1 MENWGREERRER
13 LLFTEERRK
22 KFFEREEEE
31 EETSHTKKKQREEN
45 PIMNEEEE
53 EEDPYYSRRRTTIM
67 RDDDDDDS
75 TAAAAAAGTT
85 NPPFPSSTSV
95 GIGIGI
101 GSARGMMNNDN
112 ENEND
117 VETNNTF
124 TNTNKITV
132 DEAFD
137 GYVGQIGRG
146 QLKQF
151 LLSSS
156 AWLPAAFLTLVS
168 VFTQRTPEWEC
179 LVGSDE
185 EDYYYSYCSEQ
196 KAKASEDDLSV
207 LCTLN
212 DYYDK
217 NKNGT
222 TSSADGG
229 ENVVWKWTNEK
240 QSIVSEF
247 SLICKDEYKIQL
259 ASSMFFLGF
268 FFGAGVLGQ
277 LSDARGRRTG
287 VYAAVLIS
295 SLGAGLASISYSYSQ
310 YFVAVFIGG
319 FGVGGIGVASFVL
332 CTEPLGISW
341 KGIMGIGTQYWWALG
356 ICSMSFFGYL
366 MRESWRT
373 YSFFC
378 GVIGCGYVALTF
390 SFLRESP
397 RWLLANGKPNEAKE
411 VLEFLAKKNG
421 RLTFDRLPDLKEPE
435 RTESVNVSAIF
446 PHKKLKLRLMCM
458 AFVFACNGLIYYGI
472 SLNVGN
478 LAGSIYLNNFLSGLV
493 EIPSHIVAQFAVDII
508 GRRTT
513 LMSMMS
519 LSGFGAFIS
528 GFLKGKQRIFF
539 ALVGRF
545 GISGSFNVVYLYTTE
560 LFPTIV
566 RSAALGSCSMIG
578 RIGSISA
585 PQVLFLRVISPEL
598 PSIVLALFAFLAVLT
613 CTLVPETHGLILE
626 ESLEGAELQACG
638 EEVTQNLA
646 IGSQFSNNFTQL
658 IAEEEDDEYDEYEGS
673 RMLGTMAVNSSST
686 MRT

>member
-1 MENWGREERRER
+1 MFLCNNIIVLFLFS
-13 LLFTEERRK
+13 LLFLLRIVVSCDMCDELL
-22 KFFEREEEE
+22 FFFQ
-31 EETSHTKKKQREEN
+31 KKKEAEFSSSKQTPRSSFFLQN
-45 PIMNEEEE
+45 FPLQNSSFLLNTHPRTPLIIIIITTVKSMMMN
-53 EEDPYYSRRRTTIM
+53 DLNGDLDDDYP
-67 RDDDDDDS
+67 DDDDIN
-75 TAAAAAAGTT
+75 TT
-85 NPPFPSSTSV
+85 NTT
-95 GIGIGI
+95 IT
-101 GSARGMMNNDN
+101 N
-112 ENEND
+112 
-117 VETNNTF
+117 TNNT
-124 TNTNKITV
+124 KITV

-137 GYVGQIGRG
+137 SYVGQIGRG

-179 LVGSDE
+179 VNDDE
-185 EDYYYSYCSEQ
+185 NDDIFYSYCIEQ
-196 KAKASEDDLSV
+196 KAKRIEDDLSV
-207 LCTLN
+207 LCSLN
-212 DYYDK
+212 EYYEE
-217 NKNGT
+217 NKK
-222 TSSADGG
+222 
-229 ENVVWKWTNEK
+229 EEEIKEIWKWTNKK

-247 SLICKDEYKIQL
+247 NLICKEEYKVQL
-259 ASSMFFLGF
+259 ASSMFFVGF
-268 FFGAGVLGQ
+268 FFGAGLLGQ
-277 LSDARGRRTG
+277 LSDVKGRRTG

-356 ICSMSFFGYL
+356 ICLMSFFGYL
-366 MRESWRT
+366 MRESWRM

-378 GVIGCGYVALTF
+378 ALLGCGYVFFTT
-390 SFLRESP
+390 SFLKESP

-421 RLTFDRLPDLKEPE
+421 RLTFERLPDLKEPE
-435 RTESVNVSAIF
+435 KTENVNVSAIF

-478 LAGSIYLNNFLSGLV
+478 LAGSIYMNNFLSGLV
-493 EIPSHIVAQFAVDII
+493 EIPSHIAAQFAVDII

-513 LMSMMS
+513 LMSLMS

-598 PSIVLALFAFLAVLT
+598 PSIVLALFALLAVLT
-613 CTLVPETHGLILE
+613 CTLVPETHGLVLE
-626 ESLEGAELQACG
+626 ESLDGAELQACG
-638 EEVTQNLA
+638 EEMTQNLA

-658 IAEEEDDEYDEYEGS
+658 IVEEEDDEYNDNDDNDDGA
-673 RMLGTMAVNSSST
+673 RMLGTTAIDSSSS
-686 MRT
+686 MAIRD

>member
-1 MENWGREERRER
+1 MFLCNNIIVLFLFS
-13 LLFTEERRK
+13 LLFLLRIVVSCDMCDELL
-22 KFFEREEEE
+22 FFFQ
-31 EETSHTKKKQREEN
+31 KKKEAEFSSSKQTPRSSFFLQN
-45 PIMNEEEE
+45 FPLQNSSFLLNTHPRTPLIIIIITTVKSMMMN
-53 EEDPYYSRRRTTIM
+53 DLNGDLDDDYP
-67 RDDDDDDS
+67 DDDDIN
-75 TAAAAAAGTT
+75 TT
-85 NPPFPSSTSV
+85 NTIS
-95 GIGIGI
+95 
-101 GSARGMMNNDN
+101 
-112 ENEND
+112 
-117 VETNNTF
+117 NT
-124 TNTNKITV
+124 TNTSKITV

-137 GYVGQIGRG
+137 SYVGQIGRG

-179 LVGSDE
+179 VNDDE
-185 EDYYYSYCSEQ
+185 NDDIFYSYCIEQ
-196 KAKASEDDLSV
+196 KAKRIEDDLSV
-207 LCTLN
+207 LCSLN
-212 DYYDK
+212 EYYEE
-217 NKNGT
+217 NKK
-222 TSSADGG
+222 
-229 ENVVWKWTNEK
+229 EEEIKEIWKWTNKK

-247 SLICKDEYKIQL
+247 NLICKEEYKVQL
-259 ASSMFFLGF
+259 ASSMFFVGF
-268 FFGAGVLGQ
+268 FFGAGLLGQ
-277 LSDARGRRTG
+277 LSDVKGRRTG

-366 MRESWRT
+366 MRESWRM

-378 GVIGCGYVALTF
+378 ALLGCGYVFFTF
-390 SFLRESP
+390 SFLKESP

-421 RLTFDRLPDLKEPE
+421 RLTFERLPDLKEPE
-435 RTESVNVSAIF
+435 KTENVNVSAIF

-478 LAGSIYLNNFLSGLV
+478 LAGSIYMNNFLSGLV
-493 EIPSHIVAQFAVDII
+493 EIPSHIAAQFAVDII

-513 LMSMMS
+513 LMSLMS

-598 PSIVLALFAFLAVLT
+598 PSIVLALFALLAVLT
-613 CTLVPETHGLILE
+613 CTLVPETHGLVLE
-626 ESLEGAELQACG
+626 ESLDGAELQACG
-638 EEVTQNLA
+638 EEMTQNLA

-658 IAEEEDDEYDEYEGS
+658 IVEEEDDEYNDNDDNDDGA
-673 RMLGTMAVNSSST
+673 RMLGTTAIDSSSS
-686 MRT
+686 MAIRE

>member
-1 MENWGREERRER
+1 VFLCNNIIVLFLFS
-13 LLFTEERRK
+13 LLFLLRIVVSCDMCDELL
-22 KFFEREEEE
+22 FFFQ
-31 EETSHTKKKQREEN
+31 KKKEAEFSSSKQTPRSSFFLQN
-45 PIMNEEEE
+45 FPLQNSSFLLNTHPRTPLIIIIITTVKSMMMN
-53 EEDPYYSRRRTTIM
+53 DLNGDLDDDYP
-67 RDDDDDDS
+67 DDDDIN
-75 TAAAAAAGTT
+75 TT
-85 NPPFPSSTSV
+85 NTT
-95 GIGIGI
+95 IT
-101 GSARGMMNNDN
+101 N
-112 ENEND
+112 
-117 VETNNTF
+117 TNNT
-124 TNTNKITV
+124 KITV

-137 GYVGQIGRG
+137 SYVGQIGRG

-179 LVGSDE
+179 VNDE
-185 EDYYYSYCSEQ
+185 NDDIFYSYCAEQ
-196 KAKASEDDLSV
+196 KAKRTKNEDDLSV
-207 LCTLN
+207 LCSLN
-212 DYYDK
+212 EYYEE
-217 NKNGT
+217 NKK
-222 TSSADGG
+222 
-229 ENVVWKWTNEK
+229 EEEIKEIWKWTNKK

-247 SLICKDEYKIQL
+247 NLICKEEYKVQL
-259 ASSMFFLGF
+259 ASSMFFVGF
-268 FFGAGVLGQ
+268 FFGAGLLGQ
-277 LSDARGRRTG
+277 LSDVKGRRTG

-366 MRESWRT
+366 MRESWRM

-378 GVIGCGYVALTF
+378 ALLGCGYVFFTF
-390 SFLRESP
+390 SFLKESP

-421 RLTFDRLPDLKEPE
+421 RLTFERLPDLKEPE
-435 RTESVNVSAIF
+435 KTENVNVSAIF

-478 LAGSIYLNNFLSGLV
+478 LAGSIYMNNFLSGLV
-493 EIPSHIVAQFAVDII
+493 EIPSHIAAQFAVDII

-513 LMSMMS
+513 LMSLMS

-598 PSIVLALFAFLAVLT
+598 PSIVLALFALLAVLT
-613 CTLVPETHGLILE
+613 CTLVPETHGLVLE
-626 ESLEGAELQACG
+626 ESLDGAELQACG
-638 EEVTQNLA
+638 EEMTQNLA

-658 IAEEEDDEYDEYEGS
+658 IVEEEDDEYNDDDNDDGA
-673 RMLGTMAVNSSST
+673 RMLGTTAIDSSSS
-686 MRT
+686 MAIRE

>member
-1 MENWGREERRER
+1 MAS
-13 LLFTEERRK
+13 
-22 KFFEREEEE
+22 
-31 EETSHTKKKQREEN
+31 ETSSSPDLPQPVEEA
-45 PIMNEEEE
+45 
-53 EEDPYYSRRRTTIM
+53 RRDHHHHHRN
-67 RDDDDDDS
+67 DDDDDDDDDERR
-75 TAAAAAAGTT
+75 
-85 NPPFPSSTSV
+85 
-95 GIGIGI
+95 
-101 GSARGMMNNDN
+101 RGRGGRGR
-112 ENEND
+112 EHE
-117 VETNNTF
+117 V
-124 TNTNKITV
+124 TV

-137 GYVGQIGRG
+137 AYVGQIGKG
-146 QLKQF
+146 QVKQF

-179 LVGSDE
+179 ID
-185 EDYYYSYCSEQ
+185 DDDDDDDDDNINKTFYSHCLDVKT
-196 KAKASEDDLSV
+196 KADEDDLSV
-207 LCTLN
+207 LCSLN
-212 DYYDK
+212 DFFST
-217 NKNGT
+217 NANE
-222 TSSADGG
+222 TSTSEGM
-229 ENVVWKWTNEK
+229 WRWTNKK

-247 SLICKDEYKIQL
+247 DLICKDEYKIEL

-277 LSDARGRRTG
+277 LSDVKGRRTG
-287 VYAAVLIS
+287 VYAAVLTS
-295 SLGAGLASISYSYSQ
+295 SLGAGLASMSTSYSQ

-332 CTEPLGISW
+332 CTEPLGIKW

-356 ICSMSFFGYL
+356 ICLMSFFGYL
-366 MRESWRT
+366 MQESWRT

-378 GVIGCGYVALTF
+378 ALIGCGYVLITF
-390 SFLRESP
+390 SFLKESP
-397 RWLLANGKPNEAKE
+397 RWLLANGKPDEAKE

-421 RLTFDRLPDLKEPE
+421 RLTFERLPDLKEPE
-435 RTESVNVSAIF
+435 KTENVNVSAIF
-446 PHKKLKLRLMCM
+446 PHKKLKVRLMCM

-478 LAGSIYLNNFLSGLV
+478 LAGSIYMNNFLSGLV
-493 EIPSHIVAQFAVDII
+493 EIPSHIAAQIAVDII

-513 LMSMMS
+513 LMSLMG
-519 LSGFGAFIS
+519 LSGLGAFIS
-528 GFLKGKQRIFF
+528 GFSKGKQRIFF

-598 PSIVLALFAFLAVLT
+598 PSIVLALFALLAVLT
-613 CTLVPETHGLILE
+613 CTLVPETHGLVLE
-626 ESLEGAELQACG
+626 ESLEGAELQALG

-658 IAEEEDDEYDEYEGS
+658 IVVEDEDDNEYGDEA
-673 RMLGTMAVNSSST
+673 RMLGTTAVNSST
-686 MRT
+686 TDADAR

>member
-1 MENWGREERRER
+1 
-13 LLFTEERRK
+13 
-22 KFFEREEEE
+22 
-31 EETSHTKKKQREEN
+31 
-45 PIMNEEEE
+45 
-53 EEDPYYSRRRTTIM
+53 M
-67 RDDDDDDS
+67 RDDDDDDDDS
-75 TAAAAAAGTT
+75 TAAAAAGTT

-101 GSARGMMNNDN
+101 GSGIGSGMMNNDIN
-112 ENEND
+112 ENENDD

-124 TNTNKITV
+124 TNNNKITV

-179 LVGSDE
+179 LVGEDDDE
-185 EDYYYSYCSEQ
+185 DDAYYYYSYCSEQ

-217 NKNGT
+217 NKNET
-222 TSSADGG
+222 TSSVDGG
-229 ENVVWKWTNEK
+229 ENIVWKWTNEK

-247 SLICKDEYKIQL
+247 SLICKDEYKKQL

-513 LMSMMS
+513 LMSLMS